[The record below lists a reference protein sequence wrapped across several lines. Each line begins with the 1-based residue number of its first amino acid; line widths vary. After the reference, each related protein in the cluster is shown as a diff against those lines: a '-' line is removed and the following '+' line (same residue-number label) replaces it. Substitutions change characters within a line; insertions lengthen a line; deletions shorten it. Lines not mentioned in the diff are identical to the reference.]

1 MKKYQ
6 IPSSRCKPWC
16 PTSRCTATFSQ
27 RSPPLSACPFLGHF
41 QIRFQGIIIIIIT
54 IIVIIFPFSLHFHN
68 AIPTNDNMIQV
79 GRKPCMLLP
88 FIGHTFIAGVLIIN
102 IIIIL
107 IILII
112 AVIMSIKT
120 MIIVGQTITIR
131 VLMFSLIT
139 AGTYCRC

>member
-1 MKKYQ
+1 
-6 IPSSRCKPWC
+6 
-16 PTSRCTATFSQ
+16 
-27 RSPPLSACPFLGHF
+27 
-41 QIRFQGIIIIIIT
+41 
-54 IIVIIFPFSLHFHN
+54 
-68 AIPTNDNMIQV
+68 MIQV

-88 FIGHTFIAGVLIIN
+88 FIGHTFIAGVLIVN
-102 IIIIL
+102 IITVL